1 MSIEAFRRARALLPL
16 LMSVGLGVSPARA
29 EVELGRLLAPRL
41 IVGGSNQRV
50 APSSLKGFSRRAD
63 GKLRLLVAGPE
74 SASFDRTFV
83 PLRSGLYAWTAT
95 PERVVD
101 FVEANPDHRVFW
113 SAPKRVMLDRATV
126 RVRADVVH
134 GSYGLSGHGVVVGI
148 VDTGVDVRHPDLC
161 NPDGT
166 SRIAWLLDLSKSPT
180 GKHTDIEEQ
189 FGCNDKDAPCAVYS
203 GADLD
208 ELIANDVSGDEPRDS
223 YGHGTHVA
231 SLAAGNGASS
241 ASNRFA
247 GVAPEATLV
256 VVRATRDSE
265 GLMVDPDILLATQF
279 IFTMAE
285 RMGMPAVVNLSLG
298 GDFGAHDGTSMLERE
313 LGNLVDDAKGRS
325 IVVAAGNSGSLYS
338 NSGTDYPA
346 PLGIH
351 STVQVLAGVTTRL
364 PILIGRS
371 AVPDA
376 TSQIYLWVATRST
389 DDISVGLDTRD
400 AAWIAPVSVGDSAE
414 SERDGISAVIQN
426 GVTESDRPETVDHS
440 GAYVVIEGSFANDT
454 VLSLSLRGR
463 GTASVWVQP
472 AGGID
477 PMANGFGVLLPGAQR
492 EGTITVPATAK
503 SLIAVGATLDRP
515 GWTDVDGVSQA
526 VVSGVARYLVEGEVV
541 PFSAAGPSATDDI
554 KPDLV
559 APGAY
564 VIGAMS
570 KLADPRTLAG
580 ESGMFAG
587 DDSCSKSSQSCLV
600 VDDYHA
606 VAMGTSMASP
616 VVAGAV
622 ALLLEQ
628 DPTLTQA
635 GILRALQSG
644 TRNVFD
650 LYATSSQVGAG
661 ALDIEGAL
669 LALSDRALGTMVSS
683 TRSFLTLGGAFVR
696 PDPKWPVYGMV
707 HLRDD
712 EDRAVDVDSDRL
724 EVRVHNGTVKHPS
737 TRQGPGFYRF
747 ELAGATGTG
756 GQELT
761 VDVLVDGKVV
771 CRTSRSIAVDA
782 PNVTKRAVAGSGC
795 AVRAPSEQR
804 GGVAIALLGFGAA
817 AVLLRRKVRDLV
829 GRERR
834 QRK

>member
-1 MSIEAFRRARALLPL
+1 M
-16 LMSVGLGVSPARA
+16 LMTLGLGASTARA
-29 EVELGRLLAPRL
+29 EVDLGRLLAPRVS
-41 IVGGSNQRV
+41 VGTPGGRL

-63 GKLRLLVAGPE
+63 GKLRLLVAGPNAAPLE
-74 SASFDRTFV
+74 GSFV
-83 PLRSGLYAWTAT
+83 PLRSGLYAWTAS
-95 PERVVD
+95 PDGVLD
-101 FVEANPDHRVFW
+101 FVESHPEHRVFW
-113 SAPKRVMLDRATV
+113 SAPKRVLLDRATV

-180 GKHTDIEEQ
+180 GKHADIEEE

-203 GADLD
+203 GADID
-208 ELIANDVSGDEPRDS
+208 ELVTNDVSGDEPRDS
-223 YGHGTHVA
+223 FGHGTHVA

-241 ASNRFA
+241 EGNVYA

-279 IFTMAE
+279 IFAMAE

-313 LGNLVDDAKGRS
+313 LGNLVDDVKGRS

-338 NSGTDYPA
+338 NSGTNYPA

-351 STVQVLAGVTTRL
+351 STVQVLSDVTTRL

-371 AVPDA
+371 AVPELK
-376 TSQIYLWVATRST
+376 SQIYLWVATRST
-389 DDISVGLDTRD
+389 DDISVGLETRD
-400 AAWIAPVSVGDSAE
+400 ASWIAPVAVGDSAE
-414 SERDGISAVIQN
+414 SERDGMSAVIQN

-440 GAYVVIEGSFANDT
+440 GAYVVIEGAFAEDT
-454 VLSLSLRGR
+454 VLALTLRGR

-472 AGGID
+472 SGGID
-477 PMANGFGVLLPGAQR
+477 PAASGFGVLLPGAQR

-515 GWTDVDGVSQA
+515 GWTDVDGIAQS
-526 VVSGVARYLVEGEVV
+526 VVTGVARYLVEGEVV
-541 PFSAAGPSATDDI
+541 PFSAAGPSAIDDI

-580 ESGMFAG
+580 EAGMFAG

-616 VVAGAV
+616 IVAGAV

-635 GILRALQSG
+635 SILRALQSG

-661 ALDIEGAL
+661 ALDIQGAL
-669 LALSDRALGTMVSS
+669 LALSDRALGTTVSS
-683 TRSFLTLGGAFVR
+683 SRSFMTLGAAFVR
-696 PDPKWPVYGMV
+696 PDPKWPIYGMV

-712 EDRAVDVDSDRL
+712 EDRAVDVDAERL
-724 EVRVHNGTVKHPS
+724 ELRVGNGTVTHPS
-737 TRQGPGFYRF
+737 RRQGPGFYRF
-747 ELAGATGTG
+747 ELAGSMGTG
-756 GQELT
+756 GEDLD
-761 VDVLVDGKVV
+761 VEVLVDGKVA

-795 AVRAPSEQR
+795 SVLAPSEA
-804 GGVAIALLGFGAA
+804 GHETASLLLGFVAA
-817 AVLLRRKVRDLV
+817 AALLRRKARGCL
-829 GRERR
+829 
-834 QRK
+834 